1 MKIADTKGLSI
12 ILAALALLGSQAAQ
26 AEQYHVVNPDS
37 AQACQ
42 SGTKSDET
50 TLDVPKEIKLARA
63 KGDTVDA
70 AVCVSDNSKA
80 AIQVTWKANGY
91 WRSSGNI
98 THDCAEVLGASKVMV
113 RPVEANFHGTATYY
127 TCVKE

>member
-1 MKIADTKGLSI
+1 MKTAIIKGLPL
-12 ILAALALLGSQAAQ
+12 ILAAVATLGSQTLH
-26 AEQYHVVNPDS
+26 AEQFHVVSPDT

-50 TLDVPKEIKLARA
+50 TIDVPKEIKFARA
-63 KGDTVDA
+63 DRDTLDA
-70 AVCVSDNSKA
+70 AVCVSDTSRA

-91 WRSSGNI
+91 RRNSGNI
-98 THDCAEVLGASKVMV
+98 THGCAEVLGASKVMV
-113 RPVEANFHGTATYY
+113 RPVETNFHGTATYY